1 MTRPYATTRSRSLDL
16 SPCDTRSM
24 AKRRD
29 LPPTPA
35 LRSNPFAGLA
45 ERRDAL
51 PDAEPDATP
60 EPAPPPVSRGPAR
73 AIVRYERAGRGGKEV
88 TVVER
93 LGLGPA
99 DAETWCRELKRQLG
113 CGGSV
118 EGDDLCFAGDQRAR
132 LPRLLEARGVARITV
147 S

>member
-1 MTRPYATTRSRSLDL
+1 
-16 SPCDTRSM
+16 M

-35 LRSNPFAGLA
+35 LTSNPFAGLA

-51 PDAEPDATP
+51 PEGEAPATP
-60 EPAPPPVSRGPAR
+60 EPVAPPPSVRGPAR
-73 AIVRYERAGRGGKEV
+73 AIVRYERSGRGGKEV

-99 DAETWCRELKRQLG
+99 DADTWCRELKRQLG
-113 CGGSV
+113 CGGAV

-132 LPRLLEARGVARITV
+132 LPRLLEGRGVVRITV